1 MYLQKRYLMRIPS
14 LIILDSKASI
24 IGLIYLFILLSCC
37 LQQQWYNWARIGIRP
52 LNSRKINPLISLL
65 PLFTPW
71 RKNCMTLECPQRV
84 SEFRVTREYPKYPK
98 FGSGPDGFGPYND
111 QVFQILNSEYPK
123 SSDRVGYRIFRVF
136 GTTYFK

>member
-1 MYLQKRYLMRIPS
+1 MRIPS

-24 IGLIYLFILLSCC
+24 ILYPVGLIYLFILLSCC

-123 SSDRVGYRIFRVF
+123 SSGRVGYRIFRVF
-136 GTTYFK
+136 WTT